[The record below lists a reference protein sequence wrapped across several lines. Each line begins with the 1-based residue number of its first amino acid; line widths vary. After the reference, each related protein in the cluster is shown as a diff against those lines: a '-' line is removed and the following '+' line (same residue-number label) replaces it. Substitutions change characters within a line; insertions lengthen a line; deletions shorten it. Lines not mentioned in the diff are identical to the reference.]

1 MLNGLRH
8 EDIKAKGKKNIVES
22 VYENCGVAVGALCEN
37 IYMAKSVV
45 KAKLELSQFDTFSFT
60 DSARTAKNNTFI
72 FAPELS
78 RQTQL
83 RPTSR

>member
-1 MLNGLRH
+1 MR
-8 EDIKAKGKKNIVES
+8 IVEWL
-22 VYENCGVAVGALCEN
+22 VGALCEN

-60 DSARTAKNNTFI
+60 DFARTAKKTLIFRASTLSPNNN
-72 FAPELS
+72 S
-78 RQTQL
+78 TQL